1 MDKVQQYMA
10 SAYQSYQPM
19 NIPPQTNTYYH
30 INPHPSST
38 TYNSRQSQTFAVQPA
53 TLIKQYTS
61 NMSNNHNTA
70 NNDHN
75 IDANFYQQYHQTPPN
90 NNTHNH
96 NNNNSNNKT
105 SNEHLNSHIFI

>member
-53 TLIKQYTS
+53 TLIKQYTP
-61 NMSNNHNTA
+61 NMSNNHNIP
-70 NNDHN
+70 NNNHN
-75 IDANFYQQYHQTPPN
+75 IDANFYQQYHQTPAN
-90 NNTHNH
+90 NN
-96 NNNNSNNKT
+96 NNNNSNKPN
-105 SNEHLNSHIFI
+105 NYNNNNNNNNNNN